1 MLRFFRCII
10 CLRSFGVFC
19 LFCLLRVG
27 PTGLLHPND
36 LNSLSSAMDPGEH
49 DQGTSSQDALDGLDG
64 YAASRR
70 TYEDNFQANPF
81 TPGLYTCILCGKCV
95 SNRWHHISAH
105 YPGTHRCTYCTAV
118 YTRIDKL
125 KTHLRHIHNVEIAKY
140 SRNRVTKLA
149 AASPGKAPYSSIF
162 RRVTGGLGLCV
173 ICGKQ
178 VINFKNHYLSH
189 FPERHTCPVCF
200 TAFSRADNMRLH
212 IRKLHPEDALW
223 AL

>member
-1 MLRFFRCII
+1 MLGV
-10 CLRSFGVFC
+10 CLQ
-19 LFCLLRVG
+19 VG

-36 LNSLSSAMDPGEH
+36 LNSLSSAIDPGEH

-118 YTRIDKL
+118 YTQ
-125 KTHLRHIHNVEIAKY
+125 
-140 SRNRVTKLA
+140 LA

-162 RRVTGGLGLCV
+162 QRVTGGLGLCV

-212 IRKLHPEDALW
+212 VRKLHPEDALW